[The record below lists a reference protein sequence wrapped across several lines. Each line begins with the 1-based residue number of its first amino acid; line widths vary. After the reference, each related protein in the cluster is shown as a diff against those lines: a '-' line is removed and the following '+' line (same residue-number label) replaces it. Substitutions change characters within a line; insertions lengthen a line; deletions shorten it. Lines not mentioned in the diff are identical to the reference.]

1 MKQEFP
7 IKDELKIFPGFF
19 GVKNRAANR
28 REVKR
33 KGIKK
38 TMWFRKVKYFGF
50 WMFYYETKF
59 WKEIWNNIVTTKEK
73 RVRKWKRFALSDKET
88 IIYKE

>member
-1 MKQEFP
+1 MLMKQEFP

-38 TMWFRKVKYFGF
+38 TM
-50 WMFYYETKF
+50 
-59 WKEIWNNIVTTKEK
+59 
-73 RVRKWKRFALSDKET
+73 
-88 IIYKE
+88 